1 MEYSLS
7 KWEEVRRKK
16 EAKKDRLQPKREVKK
31 LRTMIWTL
39 LEVSTQMMMA
49 LSSESQYPLE
59 REVKVQ
65 RAQVEI
71 DQILPILVLKGMA

>member
-1 MEYSLS
+1 MEYSQS

-16 EAKKDRLQPKREVKK
+16 EAKRDRLLPKREVKK

-39 LEVSTQMMMA
+39 LEVLTQMMMV
-49 LSSESQYPLE
+49 LSLESQYPLE

-65 RAQVEI
+65 RAQIEI
-71 DQILPILVLKGMA
+71 DLILQILVSKGMA